1 MKNLLNLIAS
11 LYFIGLFFCF
21 SACTT
26 TKLITKKERK
36 NLHQQIADSP
46 IFNQGFTGFQIYDP
60 NSKTVLYEQF
70 ADKYFTP
77 ASNTKIFT
85 FYTAAKIL
93 GDSIPAIK
101 YQIQGDSLIFWGTG
115 DPSLLNPLLPASHTV
130 IDFLNNRTEQL
141 FYCSDN
147 FMDTRYG
154 AGWMWDDYPYYFQPE
169 LAGLPIHGNFIQ
181 IQGAKTSSNFK
192 ITPSYFTSKIK
203 GNTDLGG
210 NTASFYRQE
219 KQNLI
224 DYNQRPVGK
233 QDLDKK
239 LPFIYS
245 DSLAIQILQDS
256 INRPVQLLQNF
267 GTSTANHSIIYSI
280 PTDSVLQRMMQVSD
294 NFLAEQLMLLASNA
308 VFDTMNVAKGIQ
320 FAKDSLLQDSPDNL
334 GWYDGSG
341 LTRYNQFTPRSMV
354 YVLEK
359 IYKELPKE
367 RWQTIF
373 PVGGVSGTIKNHF
386 GSATEPYIYAKTGSM
401 RNVRCLSGFIFT
413 RSGQVLIFSF
423 MNNHIPGSSRP
434 WTEEMER
441 VLAWV
446 YETL

>member
-1 MKNLLNLIAS
+1 MKNLLNLVYP
-11 LYFIGLFFCF
+11 LYFIGLFFCI

-26 TKLITKKERK
+26 TKLITKKEQK
-36 NLHQQIADSP
+36 NLHQQIANSP
-46 IFNQGFTGFQIYDP
+46 VFNKGFTGFQIYDP

-85 FYTAAKIL
+85 FYTTAKIL

-115 DPSLLNPLLPASHTV
+115 DPSLFNPLLPASHTV
-130 IDFLNNRTEQL
+130 IDFLNSRTEQL
-141 FYCSDN
+141 FYCPDN
-147 FMDTRYG
+147 FMDARYG

-181 IQGAKTSSNFK
+181 IQGAKESSNFK
-192 ITPSYFTSKIK
+192 ITPSFFTTKIK
-203 GNTDLGG
+203 GNPDLGDS
-210 NTASFYRQE
+210 TARFYRQE
-219 KQNLI
+219 KYNLI
-224 DYNQRPVGK
+224 DYNQQPVGQ

-245 DSLAIQILQDS
+245 DSLAVQILQDS
-256 INRPVQLLQNF
+256 LNRPLQLLQNF
-267 GTSTANHSIIYSI
+267 GTSTANSSTIYSI

-308 VFDTMNVAKGIQ
+308 IFDTMNIAKGIQ
-320 FAKDSLLQDSPDNL
+320 FAKDSLLKDAPDNL

-359 IYKELPKE
+359 IYAELPKK
-367 RWQTIF
+367 RWQAIF

-413 RSGQVLIFSF
+413 RSGQPLIFSF
-423 MNNHIPGSSRP
+423 MNNHIPGSSQP

-441 VLAWV
+441 VLAWI